1 MNNKRISMNDNTGMY
16 RNSKARNE
24 LLNAQKKPPPASG
37 LPPKV
42 HSPRPARNGSVQPRN
57 AVSKTQLTATNS
69 RSSISPIRKSNALKP
84 LINNRAWIPGGHTN
98 SLGRNKLAS
107 NGTKFN
113 LMYKDTTKLA
123 PDASVSKLSYYNV

>member
-1 MNNKRISMNDNTGMY
+1 MNDNTGMY

-24 LLNAQKKPPPASG
+24 LLNAQKKPPASS
-37 LPPKV
+37 LPK
-42 HSPRPARNGSVQPRN
+42 HSPKHRNGSVQPRN
-57 AVSKTQLTATNS
+57 AVSKTQLTTNNS

-123 PDASVSKLSYYNV
+123 PDASVSKLSYYN